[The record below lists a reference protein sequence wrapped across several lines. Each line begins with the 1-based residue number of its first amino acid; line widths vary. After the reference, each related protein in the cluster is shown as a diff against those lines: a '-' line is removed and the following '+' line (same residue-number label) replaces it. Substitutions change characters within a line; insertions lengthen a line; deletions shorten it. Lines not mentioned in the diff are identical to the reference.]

1 MSEIKFTEEELKAI
15 RGLQQRSN
23 ELVNKFGQLSIAKI
37 NLEKQSEQIEEQ
49 EFQLHSELEKLKK
62 DEAKSIDEINEKYG
76 AGTLNPDTGIFT
88 PNVQPTDNEK

>member
-62 DEAKSIDEINEKYG
+62 DEAKSIDKRNEKYG

>member
-1 MSEIKFTEEELKAI
+1 MSEIKFTEEELKTI

-62 DEAKSIDEINEKYG
+62 DENKSIDKINEKYG

-88 PNVQPTDNEK
+88 PNVQTTDKEK

>member
-1 MSEIKFTEEELKAI
+1 MSEIKFTEEELKTI